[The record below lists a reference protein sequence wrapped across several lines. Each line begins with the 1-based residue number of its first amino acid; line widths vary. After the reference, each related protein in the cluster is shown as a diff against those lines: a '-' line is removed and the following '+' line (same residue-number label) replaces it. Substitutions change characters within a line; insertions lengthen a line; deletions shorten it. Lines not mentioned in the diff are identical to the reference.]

1 MKKDTLYTIAG
12 GAWIGGTMTVPG
24 VSGGSMAMILG
35 LYDRLIRSVN
45 GIFKEKERRR
55 ESFGF
60 LVKFLIGAVAG
71 LFLFARLITFLLE
84 NELCAMPT
92 RYFFLGAVAGGAPL
106 IFRSAGVKRV
116 TYAVFLYPI
125 IGIAAALLIAMIPK
139 GIFEI
144 GGEGFLSVLLG
155 ILIQLV
161 GGLVVAVAL
170 VLPGISVSQMLLVL
184 GVYEPI
190 TTAVGNF
197 DIVKLLSFAPLV
209 IGTVAGIFL
218 TTNILEKAM
227 KRHPMGTYLLIFG
240 FILGS
245 LPELYPGLP
254 TGWNLPVCIL
264 VLLAGFFAVF
274 FVSKKE
280 ASV

>member
-35 LYDRLIRSVN
+35 LYDRLIASVN
-45 GIFKEKERRR
+45 GIFKDKQRRR
-55 ESFGF
+55 ESLRF
-60 LVKFLIGAVAG
+60 LVKFLLGAVVG
-71 LFLFARLITFLLE
+71 LFLFAKLITFLLE
-84 NELCAMPT
+84 NELCAVPT

-106 IFRSAGVKRV
+106 IFRSAGVKHV
-116 TYAVFLYPI
+116 SVSVFLYPI
-125 IGIAAALLIAMIPK
+125 IGIAAALLIAMIPN

-155 ILIQLV
+155 ILIQLA

-170 VLPGISVSQMLLVL
+170 VLPGISVSQILLVL
-184 GVYEPI
+184 GLYEPI
-190 TTAVGNF
+190 TTAVSSF
-197 DIVKLLSFAPLV
+197 DIVKLLSFVPLV

-218 TTNILEKAM
+218 TTSILEKAM

-245 LPELYPGLP
+245 LPELFPGVP
-254 TGWNLPVCIL
+254 TGWNIPICIL
-264 VLLAGFFAVF
+264 TVLAGFFAVY

-280 ASV
+280 AAV

>member
-1 MKKDTLYTIAG
+1 MKKDTIYTVLG

-35 LYDRLIRSVN
+35 LYDRLIASVN
-45 GIFKEKERRR
+45 GIFKDKKSRKE
-55 ESFGF
+55 SILF
-60 LVKFLIGAVAG
+60 LLKFLLGAVVG
-71 LFLFARLITFLLE
+71 LFLFAKLITFLLE
-84 NELCAMPT
+84 NAACAIPT

-116 TYAVFLYPI
+116 DVSVFLYPI
-125 IGIAAALLIAMIPK
+125 LGIVAALLIAMIPK

-144 GGEGFLSVLLG
+144 GGEGWLSVLLG

-161 GGLVVAVAL
+161 GGLVIAVAL

-184 GVYEPI
+184 GIYERL
-190 TTAVGNF
+190 TTAVSDF
-197 DIVKLLSFAPLV
+197 DVMGLLSFLPLV
-209 IGTVAGIFL
+209 IGTVAGILL

-227 KRHPMGTYLLIFG
+227 KKHPKGTYLLIFG

-245 LPELYPGLP
+245 LPELFPGLP
-254 TGWNLPVCIL
+254 TGWNIPLCV
-264 VLLAGFFAVF
+264 VTVAAGFFVVY

-280 ASV
+280 AAA